1 MKEFEIETNT
11 IVKNGRKIVYV
22 CLRCIEGVCGSIIDK
37 LREDDV
43 DELCLIT
50 IKLKINEK
58 NRKIVMTDFYNNVT
72 KYGRGLSHLSQKL
85 KGGARAILCMLLKK
99 AVNAGLL
106 RMDDYVLLEASGDL
120 QDEEGEDLPME
131 NLVNYYK
138 MLGFEVSD
146 PSTYEKQLDN
156 MAVFME
162 GKVENLLDKCTSV
175 SISPEL
181 QSIID
186 RM

>member
-1 MKEFEIETNT
+1 
-11 IVKNGRKIVYV
+11 
-22 CLRCIEGVCGSIIDK
+22 
-37 LREDDV
+37 
-43 DELCLIT
+43 
-50 IKLKINEK
+50 
-58 NRKIVMTDFYNNVT
+58 
-72 KYGRGLSHLSQKL
+72 
-85 KGGARAILCMLLKK
+85 MLLKK